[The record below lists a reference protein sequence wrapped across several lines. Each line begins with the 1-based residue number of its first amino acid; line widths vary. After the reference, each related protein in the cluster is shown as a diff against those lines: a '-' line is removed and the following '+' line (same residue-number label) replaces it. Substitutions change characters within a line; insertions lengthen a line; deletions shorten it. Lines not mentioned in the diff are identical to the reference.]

1 MNVLLVIG
9 ALRASSVPW
18 FRKLYKVVPM
28 ERQAGSCMLVPK
40 DRISQWHEGE
50 PFSAVE
56 TRYLTVRVPY
66 SDAEFGRFQKSFSC
80 FKTQFLPQEM
90 RTLPEK
96 LNNLWGGPHISTT
109 LVRFPE
115 RR

>member
-1 MNVLLVIG
+1 MVSQIVQSGADGAPSRLLYVG
-9 ALRASSVPW
+9 
-18 FRKLYKVVPM
+18 F
-28 ERQAGSCMLVPK
+28 PK
-40 DRISQWHEGE
+40 DRISQWHEVE

-96 LNNLWGGPHISTT
+96 LNNLWGGRIYLRPWFGSQKGDD
-109 LVRFPE
+109 VFDSDAK
-115 RR
+115 